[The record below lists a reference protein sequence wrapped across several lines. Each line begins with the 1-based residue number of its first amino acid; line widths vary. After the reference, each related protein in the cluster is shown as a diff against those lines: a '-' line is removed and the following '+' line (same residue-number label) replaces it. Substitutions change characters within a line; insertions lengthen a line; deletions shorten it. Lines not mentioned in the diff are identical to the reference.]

1 MLPKSKRR
9 NWKQLL
15 MQEAPLLLPAAHDAL
30 TAKIIERVGFR
41 AYQVGGFALDGAR
54 FGLPDID
61 LPRFGERTSAA
72 REIIAASPLP
82 VLVDCDDG
90 YGDVKNT
97 THTIQIYEGMGVS
110 AVFVEDQEPP
120 KLCGHMSGKKV
131 IPAKQMEN
139 KIRAAVAARCN
150 RDGLFLIAR
159 TDALEPEGL
168 DEALRRAELYLKAG
182 ADGLYVEGPRN
193 LKELK
198 KIGEEFKGVPK
209 VVTMLEGGGETPW
222 FPPEKL
228 RALGF
233 SMVLYPTSVLF
244 RMTHTIERALED
256 VKQGRPMRKNEAVD
270 MDTFEHIVGLE
281 RWAGVE
287 NRFQGGKHQGEQGD
301 AGMGSRLMDK
311 VEG

>member
-30 TAKIIERVGFR
+30 TARIIEQVGFK

-61 LPRFGERTSAA
+61 LTRFGEKSSAV
-72 REIIAASPLP
+72 REIIAASSLP

-97 THTIQIYEGMGVS
+97 THTIQIYEAMGAS
-110 AVFVEDQEPP
+110 AVFIEDQEPP
-120 KLCGHMSGKKV
+120 KRCGHMAGKKV
-131 IPAKQMEN
+131 IAAKQMEN

-168 DEALRRAELYLKAG
+168 DEALHRAELYLKAG
-182 ADGLYVEGPRN
+182 ADGLYIEGPHN
-193 LKELK
+193 QKQLK

-222 FPPEKL
+222 FAPEKF
-228 RALGF
+228 RAMGF
-233 SMVLYPTSVLF
+233 SIVLYPTSVLF
-244 RMTHTIERALED
+244 RMTYTIQRALED
-256 VKQGRPMRKNEAVD
+256 IRDGRPMRKNEAVD
-270 MDTFEHIVGLE
+270 MPTFEKIVGLE
-281 RWAGVE
+281 RWATIE

-301 AGMGSRLMDK
+301 EGIISRLLGK
-311 VEG
+311 VG

>member
-30 TAKIIERVGFR
+30 TAKSIERVGFK

-61 LPRFGERTSAA
+61 LTRFGEKSSAV
-72 REIIAASPLP
+72 REIVAASSLP

-97 THTIQIYEGMGVS
+97 THTIQIYESMGVS
-110 AVFVEDQEPP
+110 AVFIEDQEPP
-120 KLCGHMSGKKV
+120 KRCGHMAGKKV

-168 DEALRRAELYLKAG
+168 DEALRRAELYVKAG

-193 LKELK
+193 QKELK

-209 VVTMLEGGGETPW
+209 VVTMLEGGGKTPW

-228 RALGF
+228 CALGF

-244 RMTHTIERALED
+244 RVTHTIQRALED
-256 VKQGRPMRKNEAVD
+256 IKQGRPMRKNEAVD
-270 MDTFEHIVGLE
+270 MQTFEQIVGLE
-281 RWAGVE
+281 RWAMVE
-287 NRFQGGKHQGEQGD
+287 QRFQGGKHQGEQGD
-301 AGMGSRLMDK
+301 EGIIAKLLGKAG
-311 VEG
+311 

>member
-9 NWKQLL
+9 NWKHLL
-15 MQEAPLLLPAAHDAL
+15 AKEAPLLLPAAHDAL
-30 TAKIIERVGFR
+30 TARIIERVGFK

-61 LPRFGERTSAA
+61 LTRFGEKSSAV
-72 REIIAASPLP
+72 REIVAASSLP

-110 AVFVEDQEPP
+110 AVFIEDQEPP
-120 KLCGHMSGKKV
+120 KRCGHMSGKKV

-139 KIRAAVAARCN
+139 KIRAAVAARCD

-159 TDALEPEGL
+159 SDAIQPEGL
-168 DEALRRAELYLKAG
+168 DEALRRAELYLNAG
-182 ADGLYVEGPRN
+182 ADGLYIEGPRN
-193 LKELK
+193 QRELK
-198 KIGEEFKGVPK
+198 KIGEEFKGIPK

-222 FPPEKL
+222 YPPERL

-233 SMVLYPTSVLF
+233 SMILYPTSVLF
-244 RMTHTIERALED
+244 RITRTIERALGD
-256 VKQGRPMRKNEAVD
+256 IKRGRPMAKDDAVD
-270 MDTFEHIVGLE
+270 MNTFEQIVGLE
-281 RWAGVE
+281 RWASVE
-287 NRFQGGKHQGEQGD
+287 MRFQGGKHQGEQGNG
-301 AGMGSRLMDK
+301 GMISRLLGK
-311 VEG
+311 AG